1 MVYGGDSN
9 FTGSLSSVLT
19 QTVTKD
25 ATTTSVTS
33 SANPSVFGQSVTFT
47 ATVAAAAPGSGTP
60 TGTVTFKDGSTTLG
74 KSTLASGSASFT
86 TASLAVATHSI
97 TVSYSGDANFTTSA
111 STTLSQVVNQAD
123 TTTSLVSATDPS
135 VFGQAVTF
143 TATVSAAA
151 PGSGTPTG
159 KVTFYDGS
167 ISLGT
172 ASLSSGSASFTA
184 KALPTGSDAI
194 TAVYNGDPHFTTSTS
209 AALTQSVNQAGTTS
223 VVTSAT
229 NPSIFGQSVTF
240 TATVT
245 AVAPGSGTPTGS
257 ITFLDGSTT
266 LGTATLSGGKA
277 TFKTS
282 ALAAGPHTIT
292 VSYSGDG
299 NFVTSTSAPLTQTV
313 NQAATTSKV
322 TSSANPSVFG
332 QSVTFTATVKAVA
345 PGSGTPTGT
354 VSFLDGSTTLGT
366 GTLSGGTATFSI
378 STLAVA
384 AHSITVVYGGDTNF
398 LTSTS
403 GILTQTVKQAA
414 TTSSVSS
421 SANPSVSGQA
431 VTFTATIAPVSPG
444 SGTPT
449 GTVTFDD
456 GSTVLGTVTLTNGT
470 ASFTT
475 SSLAVGTHSIKAVY
489 AGDTNFKASTSAVLK
504 QVVNSS
510 SDVVVAVTIAPSLV
524 DQALSALGDET
535 LTDALV
541 ADLAALQPSVTRA
554 KGAPAAVRG

>member
-1 MVYGGDSN
+1 
-9 FTGSLSSVLT
+9 
-19 QTVTKD
+19 
-25 ATTTSVTS
+25 
-33 SANPSVFGQSVTFT
+33 
-47 ATVAAAAPGSGTP
+47 
-60 TGTVTFKDGSTTLG
+60 
-74 KSTLASGSASFT
+74 
-86 TASLAVATHSI
+86 
-97 TVSYSGDANFTTSA
+97 
-111 STTLSQVVNQAD
+111 
-123 TTTSLVSATDPS
+123 
-135 VFGQAVTF
+135 
-143 TATVSAAA
+143 
-151 PGSGTPTG
+151 
-159 KVTFYDGS
+159 
-167 ISLGT
+167 
-172 ASLSSGSASFTA
+172 
-184 KALPTGSDAI
+184 
-194 TAVYNGDPHFTTSTS
+194 
-209 AALTQSVNQAGTTS
+209 VNQAGTTS

-229 NPSIFGQSVTF
+229 NPSVFGQSVTF

-257 ITFLDGSTT
+257 ITFLDGSNA

-299 NFVTSTSAPLTQTV
+299 NFVTSTSGPMTQAV
-313 NQAATTSKV
+313 NQAATTTKV
-322 TSSANPSVFG
+322 TSSANPSIFG
-332 QSVTFTATVKAVA
+332 ESVTFTATVKAVA

-354 VSFLDGSTTLGT
+354 VSFLDGSTSLGT
-366 GTLSGGTATFSI
+366 GTLSGGTATLSI
-378 STLAVA
+378 STLAAA
-384 AHSITVVYGGDTNF
+384 AHSITVVYEGDANF
-398 LTSTS
+398 LTNTS

-421 SANPSVSGQA
+421 SVNPSVSGQA

-456 GSTVLGTVTLTNGT
+456 GSTVLGTITLTNGT

-475 SSLAVGTHSIKAVY
+475 STLAVGTHSIKIVY
-489 AGDTNFKASTSAVLK
+489 AGDTNFKTSTSAVLK

-510 SDVVVAVTIAPSLV
+510 SDVVLAFAIAPSLV

-541 ADLAALQPSVTRA
+541 SDLAAVQLPVTRT
-554 KGAPAAVRG
+554 KGAPAAVRE

>member
-1 MVYGGDSN
+1 MRRGAGRRRARSR
-9 FTGSLSSVLT
+9 SW
-19 QTVTKD
+19 
-25 ATTTSVTS
+25 
-33 SANPSVFGQSVTFT
+33 T
-47 ATVAAAAPGSGTP
+47 AR
-60 TGTVTFKDGSTTLG
+60 
-74 KSTLASGSASFT
+74 
-86 TASLAVATHSI
+86 
-97 TVSYSGDANFTTSA
+97 
-111 STTLSQVVNQAD
+111 
-123 TTTSLVSATDPS
+123 
-135 VFGQAVTF
+135 
-143 TATVSAAA
+143 
-151 PGSGTPTG
+151 
-159 KVTFYDGS
+159 
-167 ISLGT
+167 
-172 ASLSSGSASFTA
+172 
-184 KALPTGSDAI
+184 
-194 TAVYNGDPHFTTSTS
+194 
-209 AALTQSVNQAGTTS
+209 
-223 VVTSAT
+223 
-229 NPSIFGQSVTF
+229 
-240 TATVT
+240 
-245 AVAPGSGTPTGS
+245 
-257 ITFLDGSTT
+257 TT

-277 TFKTS
+277 TFKTT

-299 NFVTSTSAPLTQTV
+299 NFVTSTSTPLTQTV
-313 NQAATTSKV
+313 DQAATTSKV

-378 STLAVA
+378 STLAAA

-403 GILTQTVKQAA
+403 SILTQTVKQAA

-431 VTFTATIAPVSPG
+431 VTFTATITPVSPG

-489 AGDTNFKASTSAVLK
+489 AGDANFKTSTSAVLK

-510 SDVVVAVTIAPSLV
+510 SDVVVAVTVAPSLV

-541 ADLAALQPSVTRA
+541 SDLASLQTSMTPA
-554 KGAPAAVRG
+554 KRAPAAVRG